1 MAGTDPYVIHWRK
14 SSFSGGNGGDCV
26 EVGLAWRKS
35 SFSGSNGGNCVEVAA
50 TPAAVLAPDTKNRDG
65 GTLALTPA
73 TWQALTAALT
83 H

>member
-1 MAGTDPYVIHWRK
+1 MAGTDPFVIHWRK
-14 SSFSGGNGGDCV
+14 SSFSGTNGGDCV

-35 SFSGSNGGNCVEVAA
+35 SFSGENGACVEVAA
-50 TPAAVLAPDTKNRDG
+50 TPAAVLVRDTKHRDG
-65 GTLALTPA
+65 GTLTLTPA